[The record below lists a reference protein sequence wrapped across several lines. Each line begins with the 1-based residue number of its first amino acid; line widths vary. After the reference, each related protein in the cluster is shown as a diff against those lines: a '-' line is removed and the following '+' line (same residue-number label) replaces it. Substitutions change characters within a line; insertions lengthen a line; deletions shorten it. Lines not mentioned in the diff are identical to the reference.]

1 MNENKENDI
10 QTIDAK
16 IPKMESNTSAKIT
29 CLGDGMYVFSE
40 LENKEDISLSN
51 YVEQSTYD
59 VEKVKHIYD
68 KILDNDNN
76 SYVTTSQE
84 LSNLAKNTQK
94 DVDKVIKINGII
106 KYYINKEDL
115 IGRVVEIVENNV
127 NTNYDLNYTYKPEK
141 KKDVKLFEQYKN
153 DIIDKFNR
161 QIEIKKIIINN
172 ALKVYTEGNYCFY
185 LKGDSKNGYG
195 IVNYPLDMIKVTNMT
210 IDGENIIAFKVSELK
225 SRLSNV
231 LSEYGKLKTNKLIDI
246 EKTVDN
252 EVKKNYPKEIY
263 DTYKGKDQ
271 IALLNPKKTGLVRIN
286 NLGTGLYGI
295 SPIFKSL
302 NSLLTLETIDNSDRE
317 ILKARSKKIYYQKAR
332 KELMGKDFDKPLKL
346 NEIGYAHTNLL
357 QCMANNTIVYTS
369 MPFIESL
376 EILEPKTDLTDPKT
390 KESYIKSVLTA
401 LGIGFVS
408 SEGSTSI
415 TTVKMVYTE
424 LLKMINRI
432 TKQLE
437 PILNKFYKE
446 ITLENGYP
454 IEFAPTIKIQDTE
467 ILDID
472 NRLKLAEVLYSKI
485 GVSYDTVMNTLGLN
499 FESEKNKRIKENE
512 DNITEI
518 FAPYGTS
525 YTTSNDSNTNKED
538 NNTNSNGSK
547 KGDSIDKVEYDKQ
560 RQEIIK

>member
-161 QIEIKKIIINN
+161 QIEIKKLIINN

-263 DTYKGKDQ
+263 DAYKGKDQ